1 MNSRYLTITIIA
13 GLSLFVL
20 TLGGCSVAQ
29 QDTQWTL
36 GGKLFT
42 SAWIQRSAEYQAL
55 CIQAYNIATERV
67 DALPAERKQGDRPYA
82 IVTDI
87 DETILDNTPNSVYQA
102 LRGKDY
108 DEETWGKWCAQAD
121 ADTLAGALSFFLHAA
136 NKGIEVFY
144 VTNRRDNLREAT
156 LQNLQ
161 RYGFPFADEGHLLT
175 THGPSDKEPR
185 RLKIQEQYEIVLLI
199 GDNLGDFHYFFNTK
213 EESGRK
219 QALGLTAGEFGRHF
233 IMLPNPNYGSWEP
246 AWYGGKYPPLPERDK
261 ALKQLRSQNSR

>member
-1 MNSRYLTITIIA
+1 MNSRHLTITIIA

-108 DEETWGKWCAQAD
+108 DEETWGKWCA
-121 ADTLAGALSFFLHAA
+121 
-136 NKGIEVFY
+136 
-144 VTNRRDNLREAT
+144 
-156 LQNLQ
+156 
-161 RYGFPFADEGHLLT
+161 
-175 THGPSDKEPR
+175 
-185 RLKIQEQYEIVLLI
+185 
-199 GDNLGDFHYFFNTK
+199 
-213 EESGRK
+213 
-219 QALGLTAGEFGRHF
+219 
-233 IMLPNPNYGSWEP
+233 
-246 AWYGGKYPPLPERDK
+246 
-261 ALKQLRSQNSR
+261 